1 MGLDPRSPNMCLDLK
16 YFDGKWVFDFER
28 KLIWKRNGKRN
39 GSENRKL
46 IEKKN
51 KSEMES

>member
-1 MGLDPRSPNMCLDLK
+1 MCLDLK

-28 KLIWKRNGKRN
+28 KLIWKRNGKGN

-46 IEKKN
+46 IGNLIEKKN
-51 KSEMES
+51 ESEMES